1 MGNKKNNPLRLGI
14 FVAAGLLSLM
24 IIAFA
29 LI

>member
-1 MGNKKNNPLRLGI
+1 MDLATKTI
-14 FVAAGLLSLM
+14 VAAGLLSLM